1 MSTGAFAC
9 PWGWV
14 IYRTVYTPESD
25 LLWPR
30 AIDTINT
37 YLACSLQKTLIESG
51 AEEDYETMIA
61 ELENFWMDDA
71 SLFDQATFENLH
83 THFASW
89 LQTQDT
95 EDEEGD
101 KMLPC
106 VRFWT
111 FLVIDETNLKM
122 IADAPD
128 PNSNLVKASA
138 KRAPMIKVVS
148 AQRDERR
155 LPGRTR
161 RGPHNG
167 EDGKMFPGWLNCRIL
182 YLRELWEKVDEYMAL
197 YEICPNDFEGEPLWE
212 P

>member
-1 MSTGAFAC
+1 MPTSSFAF

-25 LLWPR
+25 QLWPR
-30 AIDTINT
+30 AMDTINT

-51 AEEDYETMIA
+51 LEEDYETMIA
-61 ELENFWMDDA
+61 ELENYWMDDA
-71 SLFDQATFENLH
+71 SLFDQATFENLR
-83 THFASW
+83 THFTSW

-128 PNSNLVKASA
+128 PNGNLVKASA
-138 KRAPMIKVVS
+138 KRAPRDQGSLRSARRTQVARQDQTRTSQWGRWQDISWLAELPHLVS
-148 AQRDERR
+148 ARAV
-155 LPGRTR
+155 
-161 RGPHNG
+161 G
-167 EDGKMFPGWLNCRIL
+167 EGG
-182 YLRELWEKVDEYMAL
+182 
-197 YEICPNDFEGEPLWE
+197 
-212 P
+212 